1 MTDQPEPIRRWHKIV
16 HARNFDALDSWLADD
31 AVFVSPAV
39 HTPQTGRTLVKKY
52 LVAAAHVLMNESF
65 RYVGEWFG
73 ERSAVLEFEATLDG
87 LFINGVDI
95 IHWDEH
101 GRVLRFKVIVRP
113 LKALQT
119 VVPLMA
125 SRLAANSGTQP

>member
-1 MTDQPEPIRRWHKIV
+1 
-16 HARNFDALDSWLADD
+16 
-31 AVFVSPAV
+31 
-39 HTPQTGRTLVKKY
+39 
-52 LVAAAHVLMNESF
+52 MNESF

-87 LFINGVDI
+87 LFINGIDI
-95 IHWDEH
+95 IHWDDH
-101 GRVLRFKVIVRP
+101 GRVLRFKVMVRP

-125 SRLAANSGTQP
+125 SRLALNSGTQP

>member
-65 RYVGEWFG
+65 HYVGEWFG

>member
-1 MTDQPEPIRRWHKIV
+1 MTDQPEPIRRWHKMV
-16 HARNFDALDSWLADD
+16 HARNFDALDGWLADD
-31 AVFVSPAV
+31 AVFQSPAV
-39 HTPQTGRTLVKKY
+39 HAPQTGRPLVKKY

-65 RYVGEWFG
+65 HYVGEWFG

-101 GRVLRFKVIVRP
+101 GRVLRFKVMVRP

-125 SRLAANSGTQP
+125 SRLAANAGT